1 MEEQYTIR
9 ILYRSEENPSKLVG
23 LVERRGAEERRG
35 FVGMEGLWRI
45 VACIRGTER
54 RMDGSSRGSR
64 HCRQTV
70 AELFP
75 ELGEE

>member
-23 LVERRGAEERRG
+23 LVERGGAAERRG

-45 VACIRGTER
+45 LACDRGADQRLDGPSRRSGRRHEMVA
-54 RMDGSSRGSR
+54 D
-64 HCRQTV
+64 
-70 AELFP
+70 LFP
-75 ELGEE
+75 DLGEE